1 MSCKNHK
8 MNRYHIKLY
17 KHNARV
23 QWHNMSFWKKLKYW
37 RLSYTEFEKG
47 YVREQ
52 LMMRAWKYG
61 NID

>member
-23 QWHNMSFWKKLKYW
+23 QWGCLSFWVKLMEWK
-37 RLSYTEFEKG
+37 LSYKDFERN
-47 YVREQ
+47 YVEWHLQSRH
-52 LMMRAWKYG
+52 WKYG
-61 NID
+61 NYK

>member
-17 KHNARV
+17 KQNARI
-23 QWHNMSFWKKLKYW
+23 QWQNMSFWKKLKYW
-37 RLSYTEFEKG
+37 KLSYKDFEKD
-47 YVREQ
+47 YVKEK
-52 LMMRAWKYG
+52 LMFRAWKYG